1 MGNNFNQTGEKIS
14 FWNLLKKYKILIPI
28 LQRDYAQGRIEH
40 EPIRN
45 RFLETIYDSIK
56 DNKEL
61 NLDFIYGSVKNDST
75 LILIDGQQRITTIF
89 LLHWYLANKENKI
102 EDIKNEL
109 KKFTYETRIS
119 SREFIEKL
127 IDKID
132 NLGNLNNDNK
142 KPTELSEYI
151 KDQSWFLNYWEKDP
165 TIKAMLIMLD
175 SIHNKFKN
183 INNNIFEKLIQDENS
198 LITFHFLELKKFE
211 LTDELYIKM
220 NARGKLLT
228 EFEHFKAKFIEF
240 LRKNKENVKF
250 DQEET
255 YEKHFARNI
264 DGKWTDLFW
273 KFRDD
278 NNLIDNQF
286 MNYFCYITEM
296 LYYEKCYNKNNDL
309 LLEYPQQSSRPE
321 IEIEF
326 EQKDNEKNIS
336 ENNKDKRQKL
346 NFSLYQDKSN
356 LQFLIDALDIWCNI
370 DFKNNNK
377 SSHGLEAIN
386 KFFNEIFSN
395 KFEQGKKVNY
405 FSGDDKSSGDE
416 GERKKAINIFDRCIN
431 QLKKSKFTIF
441 DKIILWTI
449 LKYLIVHKEQL
460 NNKNYENIVDDNLKD
475 LVRVIRNLLIRIRS
489 KPAGEE
495 RYRINLNY
503 RNVSHILRQVV
514 NKFIE
519 NSQNI
524 NIYNFLKKLAL
535 EKEGEKDIKDIVKNT
550 DITTESFKHEC
561 KKAEIIVSN
570 EKLKEKIFKLE
581 DYECL
586 RGDLRNFLPEENVE
600 EYEKICKVIGKVFSN
615 DKISDKEIIRALLA
629 VSYHINDG
637 NYDWPDSHTHVLY
650 HGTAGNSM
658 KYYFGKQDYWEVILA
673 QRKNNDI
680 NKKILREF
688 IKKYDEYD
696 MTGKYNAEDILDN
709 IITDCQGL
717 KYDWRYY
724 FINYNEMLDDSE
736 HLVFKWGNEWKH
748 KSGFEVE
755 DMFRSRI
762 NGGHISPYVRTVVK
776 LINNEQIC
784 NLEECYQYESNDSF
798 IKLKNGVKIYCI
810 EKGWRIKFPDKF
822 NKNIDELTK
831 NCQKE
836 KNSESTY
843 LLKTIKDSS
852 DDSIKID
859 EKDRI
864 EEIINFIHKLFSSD

>member
-61 NLDFIYGSVKNDST
+61 NLDFIYGSVKNAT

-220 NARGKLLT
+220 NARGRLLT

-240 LRKNKENVKF
+240 LRKKF

-255 YEKHFARNI
+255 YEKHFTRNI

-441 DKIILWTI
+441 DKIIL
-449 LKYLIVHKEQL
+449 
-460 NNKNYENIVDDNLKD
+460 NNAIGL
-475 LVRVIRNLLIRIRS
+475 
-489 KPAGEE
+489 
-495 RYRINLNY
+495 
-503 RNVSHILRQVV
+503 
-514 NKFIE
+514 FI
-519 NSQNI
+519 S
-524 NIYNFLKKLAL
+524 
-535 EKEGEKDIKDIVKNT
+535 
-550 DITTESFKHEC
+550 SFK
-561 KKAEIIVSN
+561 
-570 EKLKEKIFKLE
+570 
-581 DYECL
+581 
-586 RGDLRNFLPEENVE
+586 
-600 EYEKICKVIGKVFSN
+600 
-615 DKISDKEIIRALLA
+615 
-629 VSYHINDG
+629 
-637 NYDWPDSHTHVLY
+637 
-650 HGTAGNSM
+650 
-658 KYYFGKQDYWEVILA
+658 
-673 QRKNNDI
+673 
-680 NKKILREF
+680 
-688 IKKYDEYD
+688 
-696 MTGKYNAEDILDN
+696 
-709 IITDCQGL
+709 
-717 KYDWRYY
+717 
-724 FINYNEMLDDSE
+724 
-736 HLVFKWGNEWKH
+736 
-748 KSGFEVE
+748 
-755 DMFRSRI
+755 
-762 NGGHISPYVRTVVK
+762 
-776 LINNEQIC
+776 
-784 NLEECYQYESNDSF
+784 
-798 IKLKNGVKIYCI
+798 
-810 EKGWRIKFPDKF
+810 
-822 NKNIDELTK
+822 
-831 NCQKE
+831 
-836 KNSESTY
+836 
-843 LLKTIKDSS
+843 SS
-852 DDSIKID
+852 K
-859 EKDRI
+859 
-864 EEIINFIHKLFSSD
+864 

>member
-1 MGNNFNQTGEKIS
+1 M
-14 FWNLLKKYKILIPI
+14 
-28 LQRDYAQGRIEH
+28 
-40 EPIRN
+40 
-45 RFLETIYDSIK
+45 
-56 DNKEL
+56 
-61 NLDFIYGSVKNDST
+61 
-75 LILIDGQQRITTIF
+75 
-89 LLHWYLANKENKI
+89 
-102 EDIKNEL
+102 
-109 KKFTYETRIS
+109 
-119 SREFIEKL
+119 
-127 IDKID
+127 
-132 NLGNLNNDNK
+132 
-142 KPTELSEYI
+142 
-151 KDQSWFLNYWEKDP
+151 
-165 TIKAMLIMLD
+165 
-175 SIHNKFKN
+175 
-183 INNNIFEKLIQDENS
+183 
-198 LITFHFLELKKFE
+198 
-211 LTDELYIKM
+211 
-220 NARGKLLT
+220 
-228 EFEHFKAKFIEF
+228 
-240 LRKNKENVKF
+240 
-250 DQEET
+250 
-255 YEKHFARNI
+255 
-264 DGKWTDLFW
+264 
-273 KFRDD
+273 
-278 NNLIDNQF
+278 
-286 MNYFCYITEM
+286 
-296 LYYEKCYNKNNDL
+296 
-309 LLEYPQQSSRPE
+309 
-321 IEIEF
+321 
-326 EQKDNEKNIS
+326 
-336 ENNKDKRQKL
+336 
-346 NFSLYQDKSN
+346 
-356 LQFLIDALDIWCNI
+356 
-370 DFKNNNK
+370 
-377 SSHGLEAIN
+377 
-386 KFFNEIFSN
+386 
-395 KFEQGKKVNY
+395 
-405 FSGDDKSSGDE
+405 
-416 GERKKAINIFDRCIN
+416 
-431 QLKKSKFTIF
+431 
-441 DKIILWTI
+441 
-449 LKYLIVHKEQL
+449 
-460 NNKNYENIVDDNLKD
+460 
-475 LVRVIRNLLIRIRS
+475 
-489 KPAGEE
+489 
-495 RYRINLNY
+495 
-503 RNVSHILRQVV
+503 RQVV

-724 FINYNEMLDDSE
+724 FINYNEMLDNSE